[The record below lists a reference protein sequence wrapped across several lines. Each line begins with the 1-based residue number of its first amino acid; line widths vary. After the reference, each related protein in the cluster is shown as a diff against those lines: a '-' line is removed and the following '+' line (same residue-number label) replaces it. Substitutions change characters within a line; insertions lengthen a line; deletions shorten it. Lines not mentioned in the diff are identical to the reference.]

1 MRKSLGVVGV
11 VTALCLLSL
20 AQGPGEN
27 PKPGPQYPRAELFGG
42 YSYGY
47 ADMFNSGYRVGL
59 PGWNVSVG
67 LNAAKWIGFV
77 FDASGL
83 YGTSKIPTAVPA
95 PFPTCP
101 QVCTGLTTFNVDTKN
116 YNYLFGAQF
125 PYRKWDRLTPFGE
138 LMIGHSGVRG
148 EVPTSAVASGGLGL
162 LAGVGADYSINK
174 RFALRL
180 KADYLGTRT
189 SFQLLGK
196 QKQDNLRVSLGIVIR
211 TVRKKKKTLEDIT
224 PPETSSQ

>member
-1 MRKSLGVVGV
+1 VRKSLGVLGIVA
-11 VTALCLLSL
+11 ALCLWSS
-20 AQGPGEN
+20 AQSTGEN

-47 ADMFNSGYRVGL
+47 ADMFNSGHRVGL
-59 PGWNVSVG
+59 QGWNVSVG

-77 FDASGL
+77 FEANGL
-83 YGTSKIPTAVPA
+83 YGTSKIPVGVPA

-138 LMIGHSGVRG
+138 LMFGHSGVRG
-148 EVPTSAVASGGLGL
+148 EVPGFAVASGGLGL

-189 SFQLLGK
+189 SFALLGH
-196 QKQDNLRVSLGIVIR
+196 QKQDNLRVSVGIVIR
-211 TVRKKKKTLEDIT
+211 SVRKKKKTLEDVT
-224 PPETSSQ
+224 PPEASSQ